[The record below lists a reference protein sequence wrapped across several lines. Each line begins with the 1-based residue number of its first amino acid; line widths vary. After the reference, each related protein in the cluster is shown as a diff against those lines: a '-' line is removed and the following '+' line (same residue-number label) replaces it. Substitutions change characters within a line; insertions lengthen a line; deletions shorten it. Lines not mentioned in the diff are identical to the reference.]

1 MEVNGNFERQ
11 IIKLSELEMNKKWQ
25 KYMNKYFIITLK
37 GQELIQFQLDLKKE
51 VRDFDLYRNK
61 I

>member
-25 KYMNKYFIITLK
+25 KYMNKYFIIILK

-51 VRDFDLYRNK
+51 VRDFDLYKNK

>member
-25 KYMNKYFIITLK
+25 KYMNKYFIITLT
-37 GQELIQFQLDLKKE
+37 GQASIQFQLNFKKE
-51 VRDFDLYRNK
+51 A
-61 I
+61 

>member
-1 MEVNGNFERQ
+1 
-11 IIKLSELEMNKKWQ
+11 MNKKWQ
-25 KYMNKYFIITLK
+25 KYMNKYFIIILK

-51 VRDFDLYRNK
+51 VRDFDLYKNK

>member
-1 MEVNGNFERQ
+1 MEVDGNFERQ

-37 GQELIQFQLDLKKE
+37 GQELIQFQLDFKKE
-51 VRDFDLYRNK
+51 A
-61 I
+61 